1 MSGITP
7 LVNHIRL
14 PRFAKVRQEF
24 PHCHEQLTQEQI
36 AGILDAGF
44 AREDLKKRVRP
55 GMRVCITCGS
65 RGISNYPFVI
75 KQIVEHVKA
84 LGGQPFMVPA
94 MGSHGGATAE
104 GQRQVL
110 AALGITEETM
120 GCPLLSSMETVPIS
134 HVDDFD
140 VRIDKN
146 AYEADAIIAVNRV
159 KAHTSFRGPYESG
172 VMKIL
177 TIGLG
182 KQYGAHT
189 CHARGDDEMSHRIGL
204 IGTEVIHKANVI
216 MGVALVENAFD
227 KTLDVAVMPGEEIP
241 QREPA
246 LLTRAKEAMGHLHLP
261 ECDILV
267 VQQIGK
273 EFSGSGADPNVVGR
287 GNPKLNVGIKAQRLV
302 VCDLSDASHG
312 NATGMGKFELGT
324 RRFFNKIDMDQTYPN
339 CITDYSP
346 GGAKIPMIADND
358 REAMQAAVVTCL
370 NIDYENP
377 RMIIIKNS
385 LEIGTILVSESLL
398 PQARQTEG
406 MAVEGEPF
414 ALPFDGQ
421 GGLLPCY

>member
-1 MSGITP
+1 MSIY
-7 LVNHIRL
+7 L
-14 PRFAKVRQEF
+14 
-24 PHCHEQLTQEQI
+24 
-36 AGILDAGF
+36 
-44 AREDLKKRVRP
+44 
-55 GMRVCITCGS
+55 
-65 RGISNYPFVI
+65 
-75 KQIVEHVKA
+75 QIVEHVKA

-134 HVDDFD
+134 HVEDFD